1 MGNVELV
8 PLDNLF
14 GSIVM
19 LLDAVAPFCDASVSY
34 GDVLVE
40 VVVLLVL
47 EDMARVDPCGE
58 GGDEA
63 STSVDDVEKGAGFFN
78 SVPPSNGDLWAL
90 LRLLLLC
97 GRLVSIPS
105 DLEKAFANVPVVAL
119 ESSFLV
125 FCVSKRID
133 RFGGIISF
141 QPCISEEI
149 MHVVLFGFFK
159 TQIRR

>member
-105 DLEKAFANVPVVAL
+105 DLEKACARVPVVAL
-119 ESSFLV
+119 DSLLFDFLPRPRPMLLPGLLPEAL
-125 FCVSKRID
+125 FSR
-133 RFGGIISF
+133 
-141 QPCISEEI
+141 PLP
-149 MHVVLFGFFK
+149 VVLYVLGMLMLE
-159 TQIRR
+159 